1 MTKPYKLK
9 IITKEQEEILNT
21 LFETLEITA
30 EDLINVKNNAIRIEQ
45 LEEQIEF
52 LNNTIEIQNKINNE
66 YSDKIQMLMKE
77 VNDIKTGKYNEK
89 LNQVMAEMGLG
100 SIDE

>member
-52 LNNTIEIQNKINNE
+52 LNNTIEIKNKINNE

-77 VNDIKTGKYNEK
+77 VNDIKTGKYKESYK
-89 LNQVMAEMGLG
+89 A
-100 SIDE
+100 